1 MDKLENEHKAINDV
15 WDCAT
20 YVDEYG
26 LVNYDST
33 ILHNE
38 LEILKEKLA
47 IIFNEKEEICMKN
60 G

>member
-26 LVNYDST
+26 LVNYDNT

-38 LEILKEKLA
+38 LEILKDRLA
-47 IIFNEKEEICMKN
+47 IIFNEKE
-60 G
+60 